1 MAKAEYWYHATDKKV
16 LGSIVI
22 SGIEPGIDG
31 VVYLADSCEN
41 ALKFVVVRGIMEIAV
56 IKIKRSSL
64 DKRKIIETFDHSYEF
79 FKCKAYGYTEVI
91 PSNLIHGIEIYNI
104 PLYD

>member
-1 MAKAEYWYHATDKKV
+1 
-16 LGSIVI
+16 
-22 SGIEPGIDG
+22 
-31 VVYLADSCEN
+31 
-41 ALKFVVVRGIMEIAV
+41 MEIAV

-91 PSNLIHGIEIYNI
+91 PSNLIHGIEIYNN